1 MKGCSV
7 PGCDRKHKARGLC
20 HAHHMQQ
27 LRAARR
33 RPPRRGD
40 WQAWEDDILRA
51 VYPIGGAKAT
61 RAALAEHGS
70 TRTIVAVGQ
79 RAADLRVRF
88 LRYGHSPV
96 DVAHPRTEYERKRAL
111 WLLAESRPTLERYEA
126 EKARILGGQA

>member
-1 MKGCSV
+1 
-7 PGCDRKHKARGLC
+7 
-20 HAHHMQQ
+20 MQQ

-33 RPPRRGD
+33 KPRAGT
-40 WQAWEDDILRA
+40 WQPWEDDILRA
-51 VYPIGGAKAT
+51 VYPHGGAKAT

-88 LRYGHSPV
+88 LGYGHSPV

-111 WLLAESRPTLERYEA
+111 WLLAESRPTPET
-126 EKARILGGQA
+126 